1 MTQISSLVSLIE
13 IVKKTDSEMKSN
25 LNAMTKE
32 KRHKKERIREKR
44 KDTLKVYSSMNHRMK
59 GKEVEW
65 RKFIND
71 NLV

>member
-1 MTQISSLVSLIE
+1 MTLIGSLVCLIG
-13 IVKKTDSEMKSN
+13 IVKKTDSEMKLE

-32 KRHKKERIREKR
+32 NRHKIERIREKR

-65 RKFIND
+65 RKCIND

>member
-1 MTQISSLVSLIE
+1 MTLIGSLVCLIE
-13 IVKKTDSEMKSN
+13 IVKKIDSEMKSN

-32 KRHKKERIREKR
+32 NRRKKERIREKR
-44 KDTLKVYSSMNHRMK
+44 KDTLKVYSSMNRRK
-59 GKEVEW
+59 REKEVER

>member
-1 MTQISSLVSLIE
+1 MTLIGSLVCLIG

-32 KRHKKERIREKR
+32 NRQKIERTREKR
-44 KDTLKVYSSMNHRMK
+44 KDTLKVYSSMNRRMK
-59 GKEVEW
+59 EKEVER

>member
-1 MTQISSLVSLIE
+1 MTLIGSLVCLIG
-13 IVKKTDSEMKSN
+13 IVMKTDSEMKSN
-25 LNAMTKE
+25 LSAMTKE
-32 KRHKKERIREKR
+32 NRQKIERIREKR

-65 RKFIND
+65 RKCIND